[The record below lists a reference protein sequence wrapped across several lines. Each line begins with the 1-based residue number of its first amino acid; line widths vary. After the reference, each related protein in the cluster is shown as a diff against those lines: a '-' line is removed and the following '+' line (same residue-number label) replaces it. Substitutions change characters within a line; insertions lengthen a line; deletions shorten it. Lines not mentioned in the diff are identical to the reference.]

1 MSSQFPFGII
11 NRPAGIP
18 FAARLF
24 ALALIATLVGLTAWH
39 FQFQAQAQA
48 QESLT
53 ITGRVINGTEGASPP
68 ADVPVLLLVSGA
80 DTNLI
85 ATDQTSTRADG
96 SFEFQQVPAIAD
108 GSYAFSVDYAEV
120 FYGASLSLDDL
131 AVEVELAVYETTQDA
146 TIIKVT
152 NHVMVIGEIDE
163 KNKFIAAIE
172 FVRLANASDRTLLPN
187 LNQPVNN
194 VGQISFLRFALPPL
208 AEELDVGSDMPGG
221 DIISIGSGFALTSPV
236 VPGNHFVDFSF
247 RFPYQGE
254 DVSYRQSLP
263 QGADVYRVMVPV
275 RFSTV
280 GVDTLQPV
288 SAVEQAGDSYNA
300 WEGRDFEPGG
310 GFSLSLTGLPQPSLG
325 ARLEK
330 SIVSGTFWKVAI
342 PIAMGAVLAFLLVLG
357 TLRPRFRAN
366 LHFGTFPG
374 NNQGPVDREA
384 AIRDIANLDERFHH
398 GEVAETDYQ
407 AERESLVGR
416 ALGGALVS
424 EVADEQAGQLGK
436 EESTDD

>member
-39 FQFQAQAQA
+39 LQFQAQAQA

-172 FVRLANASDRTLLPN
+172 FVRLTNASDRTLLPN
-187 LNQPVNN
+187 LN
-194 VGQISFLRFALPPL
+194 
-208 AEELDVGSDMPGG
+208 
-221 DIISIGSGFALTSPV
+221 
-236 VPGNHFVDFSF
+236 
-247 RFPYQGE
+247 
-254 DVSYRQSLP
+254 
-263 QGADVYRVMVPV
+263 
-275 RFSTV
+275 
-280 GVDTLQPV
+280 
-288 SAVEQAGDSYNA
+288 
-300 WEGRDFEPGG
+300 
-310 GFSLSLTGLPQPSLG
+310 
-325 ARLEK
+325 
-330 SIVSGTFWKVAI
+330 
-342 PIAMGAVLAFLLVLG
+342 
-357 TLRPRFRAN
+357 
-366 LHFGTFPG
+366 
-374 NNQGPVDREA
+374 
-384 AIRDIANLDERFHH
+384 
-398 GEVAETDYQ
+398 
-407 AERESLVGR
+407 
-416 ALGGALVS
+416 
-424 EVADEQAGQLGK
+424 
-436 EESTDD
+436 